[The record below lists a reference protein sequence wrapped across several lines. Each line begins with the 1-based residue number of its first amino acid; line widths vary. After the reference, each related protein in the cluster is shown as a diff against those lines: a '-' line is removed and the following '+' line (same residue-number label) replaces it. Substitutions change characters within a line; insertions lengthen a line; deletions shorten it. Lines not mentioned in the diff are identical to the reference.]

1 MWKMETWSKVLVIES
16 ILIFC
21 MWDIMIG
28 LNLKVSADNEKN
40 GSNFI
45 KLQLPKINLSSQHY
59 NS

>member
-1 MWKMETWSKVLVIES
+1 
-16 ILIFC
+16 

-40 GSNFI
+40 GSNLV
-45 KLQLPKINLSSQHY
+45 KLQLPKIKFYLFSQNY

>member
-1 MWKMETWSKVLVIES
+1 METWSKVLVIES

-40 GSNFI
+40 GSNLV
-45 KLQLPKINLSSQHY
+45 KLQLPKIKFYLFSQNY